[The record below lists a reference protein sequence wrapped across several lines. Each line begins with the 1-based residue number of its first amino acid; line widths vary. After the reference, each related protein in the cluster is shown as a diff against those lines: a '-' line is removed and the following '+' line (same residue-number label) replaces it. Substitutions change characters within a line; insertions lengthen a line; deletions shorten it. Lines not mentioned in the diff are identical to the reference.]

1 MQLSIMPPVLPM
13 RKQPGLIPPT
23 VAGPITTTSFSRAS
37 FTSSRVL
44 FSGTPY
50 KALAEIIAETDADR
64 DLAEIS
70 ACISGVSRRHL
81 GDDRDRGELLEA
93 ERLLNRRVHRALRRQ
108 AIKSVPSS
116 QLLTT

>member
-1 MQLSIMPPVLPM
+1 MSPEATHPMQLSIMPPVLPM

-23 VAGPITTTSFSRAS
+23 VAGPITTTFFSRAS

-50 KALAEIIAETDADR
+50 ETLAEVT
-64 DLAEIS
+64 AEIS

-93 ERLLNRRVHRALRRQ
+93 ERLFNRRVHRALRRQ
-108 AIKSVPSS
+108 AIKSASPSH
-116 QLLTT
+116 LLTM